1 MESEIE
7 IDTMQKNPHGKRT
20 WSDPQVYTHVAF
32 LPAVW
37 IALCRDPPM
46 LDLVFIQGPV
56 IFLSLWWHKN
66 HEHECTLATIEH
78 AFAHALFVY
87 GTVQTLY
94 SPAIWI
100 LFVNIVCLCA
110 TLTVY
115 VATNLRRELW
125 EIWHPIGTHVIPGVW
140 SAVIA
145 SYHESL
151 FDLLDVE

>member
-1 MESEIE
+1 MKLE
-7 IDTMQKNPHGKRT
+7 TMTTTPRGKRT
-20 WSDPQVYTHVAF
+20 WSDPQVYSHVAF

-46 LDLVFIQGPV
+46 IDLVFLQGPV
-56 IFLSLWWHKN
+56 IFLSLWWHRN
-66 HEHECTLATIEH
+66 RECECALATIEH

-100 LFVNIVCLCA
+100 LCVNIVCLCA
-110 TLTVY
+110 TITAY
-115 VATNLRRELW
+115 VVTNLKRELW
-125 EIWHPIGTHVIPGVW
+125 ETWHPVGLHVVPGVW

-145 SYHESL
+145 SYHESF
-151 FDLLDVE
+151 FDLMDVE